1 MKSPRKGG
9 FARKPKRSDECA
21 NSPARRRSVKDSS
34 LSRSVKVT
42 SLPLADH
49 FQLAAARVRAK
60 LEVGQQF
67 LGNRERNRP
76 NRGEPIQRT
85 YAPWN
90 TRVVQKFWPARTDC
104 MLSALL
110 HFLFFWHFSGFLTSR
125 VSFEAWHRD
134 ASAVLVCPHGVCSG
148 PGASAIADL
157 VGLRM
162 CAKSASRCG

>member
-1 MKSPRKGG
+1 
-9 FARKPKRSDECA
+9 
-21 NSPARRRSVKDSS
+21 SVKDSS

-42 SLPLADH
+42 SLPLADY

-90 TRVVQKFWPARTDC
+90 TRIVQKFWPARTDC

-134 ASAVLVCPHGVCSG
+134 ASAVLVCPHGGLLRPRSQCDSG
-148 PGASAIADL
+148 RDRTSHVWRNPQVAADKAVYSTL
-157 VGLRM
+157 MPL
-162 CAKSASRCG
+162 ALII